1 MLPLPPEKK
10 TPADPI
16 RRMFDRSIMKQDSLN
31 DLMAQLRSAVKIA
44 EEREQR
50 EAEEAERR

>member
-1 MLPLPPEKK
+1 
-10 TPADPI
+10 
-16 RRMFDRSIMKQDSLN
+16 MFDRSIMKQDSLN